1 MKRIVYTLL
10 SIVIGCLAWCQE
22 AEAAT
27 PEKPA
32 KTFVKKGELT
42 NRRALAGDDCVV
54 NQFAVSAN
62 LLTNYKNMEAVTDE
76 DLTNFATITG
86 VSAGVG
92 ERPIF
97 SVKDMKHIYEAGT
110 TAGFSVVST
119 EGGGLLTLELIKM
132 FTISYYLEGKLM
144 GTQLVK
150 EGQSGTGLG
159 LDLIKLPNTDAVSVD
174 LTITPEHDF
183 DEIYLHVSGV
193 DVAAIQELS
202 VKYAFVGESTEYPL
216 THTSLRE
223 NFNGAKII
231 LDKCDAM
238 PWPVGKSW
246 IEGSWRDDTVDK
258 RILDDNLD
266 NKLGTGFL
274 AIGEWCHVKI
284 ATDHTFEAGT
294 EVGFKYE
301 SKGLLNLD
309 LGGYTL
315 IQLFDEKG
323 NKVQEETVKAGILGL
338 GVVEGGVTKTSII
351 ANQPFS
357 QAKLVIG
364 AAVGLSLGEAAGVYY
379 GFVKKKPDVSH
390 RCPIHATTNSAVCGA
405 VGTLQLDW
413 NKAVKVT
420 WEVIDKPAGSNVHVD
435 SQTGKVTG
443 LDVDGIYT
451 FKATAV
457 DCKANPKCSETVTIR
472 RGGDDG
478 KEHNAN
484 GVIINPKDEE
494 ARYAISD
501 KIHDS
506 SGSLLSISDMKNPA
520 SLLDAS
526 FNNYATYKS
535 GLGVANDLCI
545 VGLKTI
551 DGQPFQTETQAKA
564 KGATKRVGF
573 VVENA
578 STFLDA
584 KVLEY
589 FQIRLYRNGQRVKGE
604 GIPAVIEETNTIG
617 VGLIGAEKSQKVRYS
632 IEVPATTEFDE
643 FQLWKS
649 GVLDL
654 GLSSLRVFYGFV
666 ESSENYVDPVNN
678 NSTIIISRE
687 NTNARL
693 SIDIPFQTVAVA
705 QALTHA
711 DRLIDNDMDSS
722 MMYMNTVGVGTG
734 VVLKVKLGRMA
745 DKRQQLGI
753 AISNNTYL
761 AGVGVGSWMTVST
774 WRDGVEQEK
783 FTDWNTVGLDVIGLG
798 DKKFLLSQ
806 PIKPYDEVHIAL
818 AGVVGAL
825 DGQHIYGIFLRD
837 DLDRDGLPDYMDP
850 ECCPTDLSDLSI
862 TDHICLSK
870 NRDEQGQLVD
880 KWYEYVEWSALM
892 NFEYIPKPEKPDET
906 VVNNDPVYTLE
917 LFKLPDE
924 QTAVYKEEL
933 RLTKTVDGPEL
944 YSWRYKIDEPGR
956 YLIKL
961 TKQKKQDTDMD
972 EEHLLSFTAHPHRT
986 KWVPQPAEDTKS
998 DWNSWDNWDRGTPWN
1013 CTEVIIPSDAPSYP
1027 ILMADTTNICQLIHF
1042 EPHAE
1047 VVNTHHLEYQ
1057 KAWVDLLLQPN
1068 RYYMVTV
1075 PLKHTVSGDWFI
1087 TSKKNDDGTTFV
1099 PDTFAFLNE
1108 STYPAN
1114 RVTPTI
1120 YQRVWEKSVRGRL
1133 PGGATTTVYPTET
1146 RWTRPSNALNH
1157 SYDAVNGAALSVWVH
1172 PTTPLDPTGG
1182 ATADT
1187 AYLFRFPK
1195 KHQRYSYC
1203 DESGKEY
1210 PNLYEQITRDRDL
1223 LYGGER
1229 FIYEEA
1235 DGTVRFP
1242 VRQEARNLEFTNKT
1256 FLFANPF
1263 MSHINL
1269 AEFIKGNP
1277 GVTSV
1282 KVYDG
1287 RTTNALVKDIE
1298 DGFVSTEGNTL
1309 AYLAPMQ
1316 SFFVTVQ
1323 DDGQES
1329 DRFEVQFTEEML
1341 CSVPKDAQL
1350 KSSSSIEKHS
1360 LRLTAQTAQAGSSA
1374 LIRFAAGANDHFEER
1389 EDAEVLIDEEATPE
1403 VVLFT
1408 VADEHALDIQQ
1419 RRKGGTI
1426 PLGFYMGNGSQEVT
1440 LTVQVP
1446 EAYAGWL
1453 LEDLETGKNYPLAVG
1468 ENRIALGRLTTQVGR
1483 FCLRGASAVA
1493 NEGITA
1499 RPAKIYA
1506 CRDEEGML
1514 TVRSAEG
1521 MMKRCET
1528 FTVEG
1533 RRVSIATYESDE
1545 YRLPAVNGVM
1555 IIKVYLADGRM
1566 ETLKL
1571 ACY

>member
-1 MKRIVYTLL
+1 MKRIVYTLFY
-10 SIVIGCLAWCQE
+10 IVVGCLAV
-22 AEAAT
+22 EAAT
-27 PEKPA
+27 LEKV
-32 KTFVKKGELT
+32 FVKKDDLT
-42 NRRALAGDDCVV
+42 NRRALVGEDCLV

-97 SVKDMKHIYEAGT
+97 SVKDLKHVYEAGT

-132 FTISYYLEGKLM
+132 FTISYYLDGKLM

-174 LTITPEHDF
+174 LTITPKHNF
-183 DEIYLHVSGV
+183 DEIYLHIGGV

-202 VKYAFVGESTEYPL
+202 VKYAFVGDSKEYPL
-216 THTSLRE
+216 THSSLKN
-223 NFNGAKII
+223 NFNGAKVI
-231 LDKCDAM
+231 LNKCDAM

-246 IEGSWRDDTVDK
+246 LEGSWRDDTVDK
-258 RILDDNLD
+258 RILDDDLE

-301 SKGLLNLD
+301 SKGLLNLN

-315 IQLFDEKG
+315 IQLFDENGK
-323 NKVQEETVKAGILGL
+323 KVQEETVKAGILGL
-338 GVVEGGVTKTSII
+338 GVAEGGVTKTSII
-351 ANQPFS
+351 AKQPFS

-364 AAVGLSLGEAAGVYY
+364 AAVGLSLGEAAGIYY

-390 RCPIHATTNSAVCGA
+390 RCPIQATTNSSICGA
-405 VGTLQLDW
+405 VGTMQLDW
-413 NKAVKVT
+413 NKRVEVKWSVEKSPEGSQVKVD
-420 WEVIDKPAGSNVHVD
+420 EN
-435 SQTGKVTG
+435 TGFVTG
-443 LDVDGIYT
+443 LDIDGVYT

-457 DCKANPKCSETVTIR
+457 NCKANPQCFETVSIR
-472 RGGDDG
+472 KGGNDAE
-478 KEHNAN
+478 EHHSN
-484 GVIINPKDEE
+484 GVIINPTDQKV
-494 ARYAISD
+494 RYAISD
-501 KIHDS
+501 KIHES

-526 FNNYATYKS
+526 FNNYATYRS
-535 GLGVANDLCI
+535 GLGIANDLCM

-551 DGQPFQTETQAKA
+551 DGQPFQTETQTKA
-564 KGATKRVGF
+564 AGATKRVGF

-589 FQIRLYRNGQRVKGE
+589 FQIRLYRNGKRVEGK
-604 GIPAVIEETNTIG
+604 GIPLVIEETNTIG

-632 IEVPATTEFDE
+632 IEVPASTEFDE

-666 ESSENYVDPVNN
+666 ESSANYVDPVNN
-678 NSTIIISRE
+678 SSTTIISRE

-693 SIDIPFQTVAVA
+693 SIDIPFQTVAAA
-705 QALTHA
+705 QALTDA
-711 DRLIDNDMDSS
+711 YRLIDNDMDSS

-753 AISNNTYL
+753 AISNNTYV

-774 WRDGVEQEK
+774 WRNGVEQEK
-783 FTDWNTVGLDVIGLG
+783 FTNWNTVGLDVIGLG

-806 PIKPYDEVHIAL
+806 PVLPYDEVHIAL

-850 ECCPTDLSDLSI
+850 ECCPEDLSDLTI

-870 NRDEQGQLVD
+870 NRDEQGQVVD
-880 KWYEYVEWSALM
+880 KWYEYVEWSGLM
-892 NFEYIPKPEKPDET
+892 NFEYIPKPGET
-906 VVNNDPVYTLE
+906 VENTGPVYTLE
-917 LFKLPDE
+917 LFKLPDQ
-924 QTAVYKEEL
+924 QTAVYNETL
-933 RLTKTVDGPEL
+933 TLTKTVDGPEL
-944 YSWRYKIDEPGR
+944 YSWRHKVEDPGR

-961 TKQKKQDTDMD
+961 KKQKNLDTDME

-986 KWVPQPAEDTKS
+986 KWMPQTAEEKKN

-1013 CTEVIIPSDAPSYP
+1013 CTEVIIPSDATSYP

-1057 KAWVDLLLQPN
+1057 KAWVDLLLKPN

-1133 PGGATTTVYPTET
+1133 PGGATTTVYPTHT

-1157 SYDAVNGAALSVWVH
+1157 SYDAVTGAALSVWVH
-1172 PTTPLDPTGG
+1172 PGTPVDQAEG
-1182 ATADT
+1182 AAEES
-1187 AYLFRFPK
+1187 YLFRFPK
-1195 KHQRYSYC
+1195 KHQRYHYC

-1235 DGTVRFP
+1235 DGSVRFP

-1263 MSHINL
+1263 MSHIDM
-1269 AEFIKGNP
+1269 AKFIEGNP

-1282 KVYDG
+1282 KVYDAKG
-1287 RTTNALVKDIE
+1287 NNALVE
-1298 DGFVSTEGNTL
+1298 DREEGFVSATGTDQL
-1309 AYLAPMQ
+1309 YVAPMQ

-1323 DDGQES
+1323 DDGMES

-1389 EDAEVLIDEEATPE
+1389 EDAEALIDEEATPD

-1419 RRKGGTI
+1419 RRQGGTI

-1440 LTVQVP
+1440 LTVQMP

-1453 LEDLETGKNYPLAVG
+1453 LEDIETGKSYPLAAG

-1483 FCLRGASAVA
+1483 FCLRGSSAVA

-1533 RRVSIATYESDE
+1533 RRVSVARYESDF
-1545 YRLPAVNGVM
+1545 YRLPAVKGVM
-1555 IIKVYLADGRM
+1555 VIKVYLADGRM

-1571 ACY
+1571 VGY